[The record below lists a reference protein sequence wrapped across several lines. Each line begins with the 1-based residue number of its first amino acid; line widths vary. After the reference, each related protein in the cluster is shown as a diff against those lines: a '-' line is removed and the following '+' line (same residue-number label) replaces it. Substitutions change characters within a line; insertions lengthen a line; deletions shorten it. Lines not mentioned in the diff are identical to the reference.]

1 MIKLIYY
8 FNTYALF
15 ALKKRGEG
23 GCLPG
28 FFEYRLNC
36 YLYSQQAIHQGLLMQ
51 DYRDKYLT
59 HIEHNKNFSTQT
71 LRAYRSDLSQYLAF
85 LNAEDCPS
93 LGDASKLLLRKF
105 LALLKKQN
113 YSKATVARKL
123 ACIRSLYKYL
133 CREGIL
139 ELNPLESIRTPKQDK
154 RLPHFMSVNDV
165 ETLLNIPEQNTVL
178 GIRDKAIMETLY
190 STGIRVSE
198 LVGMNVVDVDFF
210 NEVVKVKG
218 KGKKERLAP
227 IGNHA
232 LHAIRL
238 YLDKRNSDKPALFLN
253 HHGGRLTD
261 RSVARML
268 EKYVKI
274 GGMCSTISPHTFRHS
289 FATHLLDNG
298 ADLRSVQELLG
309 HANLSTTQIYTHVT
323 TERLKQVY
331 NKAHPRA

>member
-1 MIKLIYY
+1 
-8 FNTYALF
+8 
-15 ALKKRGEG
+15 
-23 GCLPG
+23 
-28 FFEYRLNC
+28 
-36 YLYSQQAIHQGLLMQ
+36 MQ
-51 DYRDKYLT
+51 DSIDKYLT
-59 HIEHNKNFSTQT
+59 HIEHNKGFSTQT
-71 LRAYRSDLSQYLAF
+71 LRAYRNDLSQYLAF
-85 LNAEDCPS
+85 LEAEGCS
-93 LGDASKLLLRKF
+93 NLGDVTKLLLRKF

-113 YSKATVARKL
+113 YSKATIARKL
-123 ACIRSLYKYL
+123 VCIRSLYKYL

-139 ELNPLESIRTPKQDK
+139 ELNPLESIRAPKQDK

-165 ETLLNIPEQNTVL
+165 ETLLNIPEQNTLL

-198 LVGMNVVDVDFF
+198 LAGMNVDDVDFF
-210 NEVVKVKG
+210 NEVVKVRG
-218 KGKKERLAP
+218 KGKKERLVP

-232 LHAIRL
+232 MDAIRL
-238 YLDKRNSDKPALFLN
+238 YLDKRNSDKPSLFLN
-253 HHGGRLTD
+253 HRGGRLTD

-268 EKYVKI
+268 EKYVKA

>member
-1 MIKLIYY
+1 
-8 FNTYALF
+8 
-15 ALKKRGEG
+15 
-23 GCLPG
+23 
-28 FFEYRLNC
+28 
-36 YLYSQQAIHQGLLMQ
+36 MQ

-85 LNAEDCPS
+85 LNAEGCPS

>member
-85 LNAEDCPS
+85 LNAEGCPS